1 MKKIGMIVALEN
13 ELLPLLEGLKVKL
26 TTEKRGAYKAVI
38 FKIGKNEVICVN
50 SGVGEISAAAATQ
63 YLITAYNPD
72 FIINFG
78 VCGSLKKELGLKT
91 VVFVKGVVHYDF
103 DTSAID
109 KCEVGKYEGYDSV
122 VIPVNEVLLKSALS
136 AEGGVQTVIC
146 ASGDKFIADEGV
158 KRKLAETYGASV
170 CEMESAGVVLTA
182 DKNCVPCLIVKAVS
196 DAEGGAADYRT
207 FMRDA
212 AKRYVD
218 FLIKFITLQ

>member
-1 MKKIGMIVALEN
+1 MKRIGMIVALES
-13 ELLPLLEGLKVKL
+13 ELLPLLKSVNVKIR
-26 TTEKRGAYKAVI
+26 TEKRGAYGAAR
-38 FKIGKNEVICVN
+38 FKICKNEVICIN

-109 KCEVGKYEGYDSV
+109 KCEAGKYENYDSAI
-122 VIPVNEVLLKSALS
+122 IPVNEVLLKSALS
-136 AEGGVQTVIC
+136 ADSGVQTVIC
-146 ASGDKFIADEGV
+146 ASGDKFIADESV
-158 KRKLAETYGASV
+158 KARLAETYGASI
-170 CEMESAGVVLTA
+170 CEMESAGVILTA
-182 DKNCVPCLIVKAVS
+182 DKNDVPCLIVKAVS
-196 DAEGGAADYRT
+196 DAEGGASDYET
-207 FMRDA
+207 FMHEA
-212 AKRYVD
+212 AMRYVD